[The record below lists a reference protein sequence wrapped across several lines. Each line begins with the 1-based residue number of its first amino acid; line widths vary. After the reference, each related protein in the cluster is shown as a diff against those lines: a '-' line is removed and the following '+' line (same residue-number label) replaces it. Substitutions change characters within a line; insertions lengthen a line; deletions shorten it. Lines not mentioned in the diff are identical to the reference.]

1 MIDFLKNFLDDE
13 NTVIGL
19 CAFNKNE
26 REKTIAVQNFFK
38 DYEMQRRFTPQI
50 KNNILLI

>member
-13 NTVIGL
+13 KAVVGL
-19 CAFNKNE
+19 CAFNKENQ
-26 REKTIAVQNFFK
+26 RKTPAEQNFF
-38 DYEMQRRFTPQI
+38 YAFEMQRRFTPQV